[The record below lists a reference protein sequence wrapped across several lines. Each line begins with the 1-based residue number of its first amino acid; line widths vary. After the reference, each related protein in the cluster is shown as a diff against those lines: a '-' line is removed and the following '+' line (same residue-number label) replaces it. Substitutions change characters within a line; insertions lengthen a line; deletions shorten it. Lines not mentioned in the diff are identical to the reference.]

1 MFDVRPKYWISVVLL
16 TLVTVLSIS
25 ARPAFAND
33 EGGRK
38 IKNKVQPIYPD
49 LAKRMNVTGSV
60 KVEVVIAA
68 NGTIKSTKV
77 IGGHPLLIEP
87 SLDAVKKWRY
97 EPGSEDTTQ
106 TVVFNFTSSN

>member
-1 MFDVRPKYWISVVLL
+1 VLVIRPRYWISVLLL

-25 ARPAFAND
+25 ARPAFADD

-38 IKNKVQPIYPD
+38 VKNKVQPVYPD

-60 KVEVVIAA
+60 KVEVVISP

-87 SLDAVKKWRY
+87 AVDAIKKWRF
-97 EPGSEDTTQ
+97 EPGSEETTT
-106 TVVFNFTSSN
+106 TVEFRFNNN

>member
-1 MFDVRPKYWISVVLL
+1 
-16 TLVTVLSIS
+16 LVTVLSIS
-25 ARPAFAND
+25 ARPAFADD

-38 IKNKVQPIYPD
+38 VKNKVQPVYPD

-60 KVEVVIAA
+60 KVEVVISP

-87 SLDAVKKWRY
+87 AVDAIKKWRF
-97 EPGSEDTTQ
+97 EPGSEETTT
-106 TVVFNFTSSN
+106 TVEFRFNNN